1 MPGLRR
7 QPAGGWGGTPPW
19 PVGRMEAPSFDAW
32 AALGGAWCPV
42 SLPHKELVAG
52 PRTRAWVHSRQ
63 RRSQDGTTDGINTR
77 RARKTQYYQIFG
89 ENKWRRKGD
98 RMGETL

>member
-1 MPGLRR
+1 MGGPGLGRSIR
-7 QPAGGWGGTPPW
+7 HPEAPNVCLVWGAGLPVAGEGTPPW

-52 PRTRAWVHSRQ
+52 P
-63 RRSQDGTTDGINTR
+63 
-77 RARKTQYYQIFG
+77 
-89 ENKWRRKGD
+89 
-98 RMGETL
+98 